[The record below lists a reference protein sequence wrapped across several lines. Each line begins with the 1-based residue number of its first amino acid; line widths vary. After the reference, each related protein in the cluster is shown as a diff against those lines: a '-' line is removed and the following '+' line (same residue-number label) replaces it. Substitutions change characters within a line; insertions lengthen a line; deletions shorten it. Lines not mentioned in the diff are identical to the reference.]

1 MHNRFNLYF
10 RSGRR
15 NQKVLHPTDSSRAE
29 RSPNAEY
36 RSYAA
41 AWEVLFLTH
50 ARRRGRCR
58 WKPRFEQLRLVV
70 KIQSASARDS
80 LNFSGSSARGSQ
92 VSRSTRNNFP
102 GLLMV
107 MVFSLPQRRCR
118 SAGFLMS
125 SHSSSPGSRHSSRE
139 VGRGG
144 CPASLQVSARMRA

>member
-41 AWEVLFLTH
+41 AWEVLFLTQ
-50 ARRRGRCR
+50 ARPRGRCG
-58 WKPRFEQLRLVV
+58 WKRRFEQLRLVV

-92 VSRSTRNNFP
+92 VSRSTRDNFP
-102 GLLMV
+102 SLLTV
-107 MVFSLPQRRCR
+107 IVFSCDHFCRC
-118 SAGFLMS
+118 
-125 SHSSSPGSRHSSRE
+125 HSRTDQTQDTPKSVQGN
-139 VGRGG
+139 GYN
-144 CPASLQVSARMRA
+144 C